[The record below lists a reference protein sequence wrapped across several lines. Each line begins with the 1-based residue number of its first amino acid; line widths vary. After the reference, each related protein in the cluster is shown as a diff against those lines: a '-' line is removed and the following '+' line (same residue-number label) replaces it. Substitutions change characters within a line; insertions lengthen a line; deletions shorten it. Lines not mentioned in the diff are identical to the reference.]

1 MGMSLLVSSSHSS
14 SFFFFLEKAGFRRL
28 ALGNWCGC
36 RSCLYLYIKIN
47 HLYLHKNKKIALI
60 VGSGFCNA
68 KSAVS
73 CKGPHSPS
81 QSSFGTSRSAPLP
94 TQQRS
99 PAHIQT
105 TFISKFEPIPVLFS
119 ENVSPQNFLVMIWP
133 IILHVSSSLEPEDPK
148 INTVALLMK
157 ISLKRCELSKSYI
170 LMLIKSL
177 QLKKSP

>member
-1 MGMSLLVSSSHSS
+1 MGVEAVYICILKLTIYI
-14 SFFFFLEKAGFRRL
+14 
-28 ALGNWCGC
+28 C
-36 RSCLYLYIKIN
+36 IKI
-47 HLYLHKNKKIALI
+47 KKTALI

-68 KSAVS
+68 KSAIS

-105 TFISKFEPIPVLFS
+105 TFISKFEPIPVLFL

-133 IILHVSSSLEPEDPK
+133 IIIHVSSSLEPEDPK

-157 ISLKRCELSKSYI
+157 IFLKRCELSKSYI

>member
-1 MGMSLLVSSSHSS
+1 MGVEAVYICILKLTIYI
-14 SFFFFLEKAGFRRL
+14 
-28 ALGNWCGC
+28 C
-36 RSCLYLYIKIN
+36 IKI
-47 HLYLHKNKKIALI
+47 KKIALI

-68 KSAVS
+68 KSAIS

-105 TFISKFEPIPVLFS
+105 TFLSKFEPIPVLFL

-133 IILHVSSSLEPEDPK
+133 IIIHVSSSLEPEDPK

-157 ISLKRCELSKSYI
+157 IFLKRCELSKSYI